1 MNYVLY
7 KILYFFKKFQVSL
20 KQIEFPS
27 TRSPPSDPK
36 KFYFVEFYLPFKKK
50 KEMATKYHFDRNPLR
65 SSGRYL
71 YGGRF
76 QLNYTLLG
84 VV

>member
-36 KFYFVEFYLPFKKK
+36 KFYFVEFYLLFKKK
-50 KEMATKYHFDRNPLR
+50 KYKKRIKRQNITSTVIHCGQVAVIFMEDDSN
-65 SSGRYL
+65 
-71 YGGRF
+71 
-76 QLNYTLLG
+76 
-84 VV
+84 